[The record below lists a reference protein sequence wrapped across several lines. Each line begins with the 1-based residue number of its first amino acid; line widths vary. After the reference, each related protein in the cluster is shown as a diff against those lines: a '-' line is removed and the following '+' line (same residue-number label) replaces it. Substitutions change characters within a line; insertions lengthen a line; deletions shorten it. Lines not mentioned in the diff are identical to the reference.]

1 MNILLFV
8 IQDTYTGGAE
18 GVLHQVADY
27 YLKKGNEVYV
37 LFYMAKKYGHWEDA
51 NNPQLH
57 LLYGGGFGKL
67 ASNILELRK
76 VKFDYS
82 YSSLVDLTGMLG
94 LFRRM
99 HLVYIKT
106 MIGRESTSIFD
117 RFKGFGLWRKQM
129 MYHLGYP
136 AVNVLICQTNYMKKR
151 LLYFQPWIVKKSK
164 VVVIPNP
171 VDAEMMKSKGSE
183 KNMEIPNFP
192 YIVTAGRFIHEKG
205 YDILIDAYNIL
216 KENHPGLKLVILG
229 DGELRKALEK
239 QVKALGLKDNVMM
252 PGFSKNVYP
261 WFRNAKLCVISSRV
275 EGFPNVLLQMMS
287 QNERVVSTL
296 CAGDIDKI
304 KGLATC
310 LPNDD
315 KALAMAM
322 ENSLSHYDT
331 KDNRESFDDELKS
344 RSIESFVN
352 KVETSKL

>member
-18 GVLHQVADY
+18 CVLHQVADY

-37 LFYMAKKYGHWEDA
+37 LFYMAKKYGHWEDV
-51 NNPQLH
+51 NKPQLH
-57 LLYGGGFGKL
+57 LLYGGGLGNL
-67 ASNILELRK
+67 VSNILELRK

-94 LFRRM
+94 FFRRM
-99 HLVYIKT
+99 HLVHIKT
-106 MIGRESTSIFD
+106 MVGRESTSIFD
-117 RFKGFGLWRKQM
+117 RFKGFGLWRKKM
-129 MYHLGYP
+129 MYYLGYP
-136 AVNVLICQTNYMKKR
+136 AVDVLICQTNYMKAR
-151 LLYFQPWIVKKSK
+151 LLHFQSWIDKNSK

-171 VDAEMMKSKGSE
+171 VDARLMKIMGQEDS
-183 KNMEIPNFP
+183 NDIPNFP

-205 YDILIDAYNIL
+205 YDILIDAFNIL
-216 KENHPGLKLVILG
+216 KKNLPELKLVILG
-229 DGELRKALEK
+229 DGDLRKSLED
-239 QVKALGLKDNVMM
+239 QVKTLGLKDDVMM

-304 KGLATC
+304 KGLTTS
-310 LPNDD
+310 LSNDF
-315 KALAMAM
+315 KALAAAM
-322 ENSLSHYDT
+322 EKSLSQNET
-331 KDNRESFDDELKS
+331 KTNRDLFDEELKG
-344 RSIESFVN
+344 RSIDSFIN
-352 KVETSKL
+352 KVETS